1 LFEDYPISSPKQL
14 YIYQFFFFGNFFIIY
29 FQLGMIRNTL
39 DFKYAAEVWVNHL
52 DAKLIIAIL
61 FTVMEILFD
70 LLLVVFQKGLSINI
84 FDISNHDIFAMHNLL
99 VSRILLG
106 LYGWIISPITTAV
119 IVSFYF
125 KDIEA
130 KEANTQNMSQL
141 N

>member
-1 LFEDYPISSPKQL
+1 
-14 YIYQFFFFGNFFIIY
+14 
-29 FQLGMIRNTL
+29 
-39 DFKYAAEVWVNHL
+39 
-52 DAKLIIAIL
+52 
-61 FTVMEILFD
+61 MEILFD

-84 FDISNHDIFAMHNLL
+84 FDISNHDIFVMHNLL